1 MAETGLFVTFEGIEG
16 SGKSTQ
22 LRRAAAWLAER
33 GCRVVTTR
41 EPGGT
46 RVGEAIRAM
55 LLDPGSE
62 LGGEAEL
69 FLYLADRA
77 ETMRQVIEPGVAMG
91 AVVLGDRHAD
101 ATLAY
106 QGAMRG
112 IGVDRARDLNALATR
127 GRRPDMTLL
136 FDLDA
141 HAGLARAGN
150 RRGHGVVPD
159 RLEAE
164 TLSFHDGVRRAYLE
178 IAAAEPERMRVVD
191 ASRPADSVWEEVR
204 GHLESILARGA
215 RP

>member
-1 MAETGLFVTFEGIEG
+1 MNPHGLFVTFEGIEG

-22 LRRAAAWLAER
+22 LRRAATWLAER
-33 GCRVVTTR
+33 GHRVVTTR

-46 RVGEAIRAM
+46 RMGEAIRAM
-55 LLDPGSE
+55 LLDPSSE

-77 ETMRQVIEPGVAMG
+77 ETMRQVIEPGLALG
-91 AVVLGDRHAD
+91 AVVLGDRHTD

-112 IGVDRARDLNALATR
+112 IGLERARDLNALATR
-127 GRRPDMTLL
+127 GRRPHLTLL

-141 HAGLARAGN
+141 AIGLGRAGG
-150 RRGHGVVPD
+150 RRGSGSPD

-164 TLSFHDGVRRAYLE
+164 APPFHDGVRRAYLAL
-178 IAAAEPERMRVVD
+178 AAAEPERMRVVNAAAAPD
-191 ASRPADSVWEEVR
+191 VVWEEVR
-204 GHLESILARGA
+204 RHLESIVPPRF
-215 RP
+215 PS